1 MKDLITRVENDIL
14 KGRGR
19 VVIRKSGNE
28 KMTRIMVE
36 SNDGQA
42 ANSALAELEK
52 FVKNAPDIS

>member
-19 VVIRKSGNE
+19 VVIRKSGTE

-36 SNDGQA
+36 SNDGEA

-52 FVKNAPDIS
+52 FVKNSPDIS